1 MGGRSDFRPTNACAC
16 SSVLGIREK
25 DLHRLVALC
34 RKTAME
40 KALLSSLA
48 PTSEKWILEQ
58 LLFSTSDQLCGG

>member
-1 MGGRSDFRPTNACAC
+1 MGGRSDFRPSNACAS

-25 DLHRLVALC
+25 VLHRLVAIC

-48 PTSEKWILEQ
+48 PTSETWTLEQ
-58 LLFSTSDQLCGG
+58 LLFSTSCLLCGG